1 MTILKF
7 LSYDLVKHYD
17 DLLTSLQVEI
27 LELPKMNK
35 STVIVKWWL
44 CVMWISFF
52 MLYGFYNASPR
63 RPMKILYIKTRKT
76 GLYYKNLSYF

>member
-1 MTILKF
+1 MTILKI

-27 LELPKMNK
+27 LELPKINE
-35 STVIVKWWL
+35 SVVIVKQRL

-52 MLYGFYNASPR
+52 MLYVFCNASPR
-63 RPMKILYIKTRKT
+63 RPMKVLRVKARKT
-76 GLYYKNLSYF
+76 GLYYRNLSYF